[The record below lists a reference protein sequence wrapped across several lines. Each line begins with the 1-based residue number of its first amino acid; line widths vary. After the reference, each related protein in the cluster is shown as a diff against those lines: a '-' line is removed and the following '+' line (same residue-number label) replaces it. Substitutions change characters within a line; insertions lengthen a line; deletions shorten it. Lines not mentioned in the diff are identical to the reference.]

1 MRVMPHALTALLF
14 AASVAAS
21 AAQTTPPTDA
31 LVESFKRESVFWPQ
45 FTIAVRIAERNDP
58 RVLPALASWLG
69 HEDRHLRGN
78 AAFIFA
84 RLGDPRGFQTIA
96 AILADR
102 SARPQ
107 GQGIPGAPGDGRYRV
122 AQQIAADRYYAAHLL
137 GDLEDPQAVA
147 LLVPLLKDRE
157 VQSIVPWSLAQIGD
171 KGAVG
176 PLLEVL
182 DADDPSM
189 RVLAIYALETL
200 RASEAV
206 PRLTALLDDHRRSNF
221 GGQVSVADAAKRAL
235 AKLK

>member
-1 MRVMPHALTALLF
+1 MPHALTPLLF

-21 AAQTTPPTDA
+21 AVQTPATLKA
-31 LVESFKRESVFWPQ
+31 LVESFTHESVFWPQ

-78 AAFIFA
+78 AAFVFA
-84 RLGDPRGFQTIA
+84 KLGDPRGFQTVA
-96 AILADR
+96 AILEDR
-102 SARPQ
+102 SDRPQ

-137 GDLEDPQAVA
+137 GDLEDPRAIA
-147 LLVPLLKDRE
+147 ILVPLLKDADVRW
-157 VQSIVPWSLAQIGD
+157 IVPWSLGQIGD
-171 KGAVG
+171 KRAVG

-189 RVLAIYALETL
+189 RFT
-200 RASEAV
+200 RW
-206 PRLTALLDDHRRSNF
+206 RRCER
-221 GGQVSVADAAKRAL
+221 AKRCRVSPHCSTIIAGRTSAVRCRL
-235 AKLK
+235 PMRPNERWPS

>member
-1 MRVMPHALTALLF
+1 MRLVHRTLTALLL
-14 AASVAAS
+14 AAPIAVA
-21 AAQTTPPTDA
+21 AAQTTPSTDA
-31 LVESFKRESVFWPQ
+31 LVESFQRESLFWPQ

-58 RVLPALASWLG
+58 SVLPALASWLG

-96 AILADR
+96 AILEDR
-102 SARPQ
+102 SERPQ
-107 GQGIPGAPGDGRYRV
+107 GQAIPTAPGDGRYRV

-137 GDLEDPQAVA
+137 GDLRDPQAIAV
-147 LLVPLLKDRE
+147 LVPLLKDPE
-157 VQSIVPWSLAQIGD
+157 VQSIVPWSLGQIGD
-171 KGAVG
+171 RRAVG

-182 DADDPSM
+182 DADDASM

-200 RASEAV
+200 QASEAV

-221 GGQVSVADAAKRAL
+221 SGQVSVADAARRAL